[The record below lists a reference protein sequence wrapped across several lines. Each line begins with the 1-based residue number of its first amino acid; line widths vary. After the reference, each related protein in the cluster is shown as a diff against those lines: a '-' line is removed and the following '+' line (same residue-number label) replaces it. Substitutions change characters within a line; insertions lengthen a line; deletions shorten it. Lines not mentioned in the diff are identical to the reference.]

1 MAEDY
6 GKTLNLPQTDFPMRA
21 NLPQRDEDM
30 YEKLMESNE
39 GKPLFILHDG
49 PPYANGDM
57 HMGHALNKTLKDVI
71 TRFKNMDGYKA
82 PYIHGWDTH
91 GLPIERQVIKMLGVN
106 RHEAGIVK
114 FRDICR
120 DFALKQVENQKTQI
134 KRLGALGDWDNSY
147 ITLDPKFEAKQIEI
161 FGEMAKR
168 GYIYKGLKPIY
179 WCTDCETA
187 LAEAEIEYQE
197 DKTNSIYVKFRVTD
211 DNGVF
216 QNTGIDKNDIYF
228 VIWTTT
234 TWTLPGNVAIALNPD
249 FSYSLVKANGEY
261 YVIAKE
267 LVDTVMQAGSITEYE
282 EVAVYTGKE
291 LELIRCAHP
300 FLDRESLV
308 INGDHVTLDAGTG
321 CVHTAPGHGA
331 EDYVACRNYKD
342 IPIIVPVDGKGY
354 LNELA
359 GEFKGLYYEKSNA
372 KIIEKLKEVNALY
385 AIEEIIHQYPHCWRC
400 HQPIV
405 FRATE
410 QWFASVDDIKDDA
423 VEAIKKVQWIPKWGE
438 DRITGMVLDRT
449 DWCISRQRTWGVPIP
464 IFYCKECGKELIT
477 EESIQ
482 AVADLFREKGSTA
495 WYETDAKDILPEGT
509 KCPVCGCAEFTK
521 EQDIMD
527 VWFDSGSSHA
537 GVLDVKPGLRFPA
550 DLYLEGNDQYRG
562 WFQSSL
568 LTSIAA
574 RGVAPYKTVITHGMI
589 VDDSGD
595 KMSKSKGNGIS
606 PQDIIEKY
614 GADLLRLWVVSADYK
629 TDMRIS
635 DGILKQLSESYRKI
649 RNTARYILGNIHDF
663 NPNTDMMEFSD
674 LQEIDKWALIRLSKL
689 TEKVLAAYRAY
700 EFHIVQHAIHNFC
713 IVDMS
718 NFYLDV
724 IKDRLYTQKANSSAR
739 RAAQTTMY
747 KILDALVKLLAPV
760 LAYTAEEIWSF
771 MPHTDKENQE
781 FVLLNDM
788 PKPTPELYDEAFEA
802 KWDQILAVKADV
814 SKALENAR
822 AAKVI
827 GHSLGADVEIFADG
841 ALYDL
846 LSGMKDDLVTYFIV
860 SDVSVKPVSE
870 ANGGTH
876 TGETGIQVRVTQA
889 EGEKC
894 ERCWMFSKT
903 VGQSHDHPTLCARCA
918 SVLKED

>member
-1 MAEDY
+1 
-6 GKTLNLPQTDFPMRA
+6 
-21 NLPQRDEDM
+21 
-30 YEKLMESNE
+30 
-39 GKPLFILHDG
+39 
-49 PPYANGDM
+49 
-57 HMGHALNKTLKDVI
+57 
-71 TRFKNMDGYKA
+71 
-82 PYIHGWDTH
+82 
-91 GLPIERQVIKMLGVN
+91 
-106 RHEAGIVK
+106 
-114 FRDICR
+114 
-120 DFALKQVENQKTQI
+120 
-134 KRLGALGDWDNSY
+134 
-147 ITLDPKFEAKQIEI
+147 
-161 FGEMAKR
+161 
-168 GYIYKGLKPIY
+168 
-179 WCTDCETA
+179 
-187 LAEAEIEYQE
+187 
-197 DKTNSIYVKFRVTD
+197 
-211 DNGVF
+211 
-216 QNTGIDKNDIYF
+216 
-228 VIWTTT
+228 
-234 TWTLPGNVAIALNPD
+234 
-249 FSYSLVKANGEY
+249 
-261 YVIAKE
+261 
-267 LVDTVMQAGSITEYE
+267 
-282 EVAVYTGKE
+282 
-291 LELIRCAHP
+291 
-300 FLDRESLV
+300 
-308 INGDHVTLDAGTG
+308 
-321 CVHTAPGHGA
+321 
-331 EDYVACRNYKD
+331 
-342 IPIIVPVDGKGY
+342 
-354 LNELA
+354 
-359 GEFKGLYYEKSNA
+359 
-372 KIIEKLKEVNALY
+372 
-385 AIEEIIHQYPHCWRC
+385 
-400 HQPIV
+400 
-405 FRATE
+405 
-410 QWFASVDDIKDDA
+410 
-423 VEAIKKVQWIPKWGE
+423 
-438 DRITGMVLDRT
+438 
-449 DWCISRQRTWGVPIP
+449 
-464 IFYCKECGKELIT
+464 
-477 EESIQ
+477 
-482 AVADLFREKGSTA
+482 
-495 WYETDAKDILPEGT
+495 
-509 KCPVCGCAEFTK
+509 
-521 EQDIMD
+521 
-527 VWFDSGSSHA
+527 
-537 GVLDVKPGLRFPA
+537 
-550 DLYLEGNDQYRG
+550 
-562 WFQSSL
+562 
-568 LTSIAA
+568 
-574 RGVAPYKTVITHGMI
+574 
-589 VDDSGD
+589 
-595 KMSKSKGNGIS
+595 MSKSKGNGIS

-724 IKDRLYTQKANSSAR
+724 IKDRLYTQKANSPAR